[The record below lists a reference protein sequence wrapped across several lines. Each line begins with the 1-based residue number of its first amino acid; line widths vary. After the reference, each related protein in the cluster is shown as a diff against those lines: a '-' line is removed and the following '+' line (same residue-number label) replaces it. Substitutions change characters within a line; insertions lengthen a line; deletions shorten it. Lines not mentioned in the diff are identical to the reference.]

1 MKLGLVDDH
10 AVMRKGLARLLE
22 SSSEMCVGFSVGSAR
37 EALSNL
43 QESAVDVLIV
53 DLSLPDVGGL
63 SLVDTVKGRYPDMG
77 LLVLSMHKAQRDILA
92 SLDAGADG
100 YLHKSSNHQTLLQAI
115 RTVARGESFLAPDVA
130 RMVLNTMRKRSQME
144 EVNLNE
150 RELAVLNLA
159 AQGMTNPAIAKRL
172 HLSESTVKLALRSGY
187 RKLGAKSRA
196 QAVAKASEMGILNY
210 GKT

>member
-1 MKLGLVDDH
+1 
-10 AVMRKGLARLLE
+10 
-22 SSSEMCVGFSVGSAR
+22 
-37 EALSNL
+37 
-43 QESAVDVLIV
+43 
-53 DLSLPDVGGL
+53 
-63 SLVDTVKGRYPDMG
+63 
-77 LLVLSMHKAQRDILA
+77 
-92 SLDAGADG
+92 
-100 YLHKSSNHQTLLQAI
+100 
-115 RTVARGESFLAPDVA
+115 
-130 RMVLNTMRKRSQME
+130 ME